1 LFRLQNVSTRR
12 RDRISSD
19 EEERTRQGYE
29 LRTAIRFQEAQTGVL
44 SAQSAKLLKDGEKLA
59 TLTYASAATISRINV
74 GWRRRANPAQLGFV
88 LDIERGYW
96 AKEKEEQKDEQGN
109 PLSGRTKRVIPFVED
124 TKNSLLFEPAVQ
136 LDEMGMASLQAALKS
151 AIQIKYQLED
161 NELSVE
167 PLPSANIRR
176 IILFYESAE
185 GGAGVLRRLL
195 DDPQAFGDVAQL
207 ALQLCHF
214 DPQTGEDK
222 LHAEGVDE
230 NCEAACYN
238 CLMNYFNQIEHRL
251 LDRKLIRDFLMDL
264 SGVVAKTSPSALSR
278 EEHLKRLHNL
288 CQSDLEH
295 EWLDFLEGRNLTLPS
310 HAQKLIESCHTRPD
324 FLYEKDCVAIYV
336 DGSHHDFESRK
347 ERDASQTECME
358 DIGHTVIRFGIRDD
372 WDTIVAKHPHVFGV
386 KS

>member
-1 LFRLQNVSTRR
+1 LQNVSTRR

-29 LRTAIRFQEAQTGVL
+29 LRTAIRFQETQTGDL
-44 SAQSAKLLKDGEKLA
+44 SAQSADLMKDGEKLA

-74 GWRRRANPAQLGFV
+74 GWRRRANPSQLGFV

-96 AKEKEEQKDEQGN
+96 AKEKDEKNDEQDN

-124 TKNSLLFEPAVQ
+124 TKNSLLFEPATQ
-136 LDEMGMASLQAALKS
+136 LDEKQMASLQAAVKS

-161 NELSVE
+161 SELLAE
-167 PLPSANIRR
+167 PLPSSKIRR
-176 IILFYESAE
+176 MILFYESAE

-195 DDPQAFGDVAQL
+195 DDTQFADVAQL

-214 DPQTGEDK
+214 DPETGEDK
-222 LHAEGVDE
+222 LHADGMDE
-230 NCEAACYN
+230 ICEAACYN
-238 CLMNYFNQIEHRL
+238 CLMSYYNQMEHRL
-251 LDRKLIRDFLMDL
+251 LDRKMIIEVLMGL
-264 SGVVAKTSPSALSR
+264 SGTVAKTSPSALSR
-278 EEHLKRLHNL
+278 AEHLKRLHNL

-295 EWLDFLEGRNLTLPS
+295 EWLDFMEQRNLTLPS
-310 HAQKLIESCHTRPD
+310 HAQRLVESCHTRPD

-336 DGSHHDFESRK
+336 DGPHHEFASRK
-347 ERDASQTECME
+347 ERDTSQSECMY
-358 DIGHTVIRFGIRDD
+358 DIGYTVVRFDVKDD
-372 WDTIVAKHPHVFGV
+372 WERIIASHHHIFGV